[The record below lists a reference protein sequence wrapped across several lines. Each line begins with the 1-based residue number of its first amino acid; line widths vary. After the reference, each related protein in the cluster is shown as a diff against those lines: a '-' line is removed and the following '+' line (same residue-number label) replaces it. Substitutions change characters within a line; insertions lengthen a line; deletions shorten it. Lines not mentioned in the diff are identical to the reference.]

1 LYKKGKTMSEPALSQ
16 KTTARPQLLCPH
28 CKAANLQ
35 IRSSIQEHI
44 LLKTLFLQC
53 RNVHC
58 GFTGRGNIEITH
70 EISPSAI
77 PDANVNLRTFKELT
91 SRQAANDEL
100 LSGEDHD

>member
-1 LYKKGKTMSEPALSQ
+1 MAEPALAQ

-53 RNVHC
+53 RNVLC

-70 EISPSAI
+70 EISPSAV
-77 PDANVNLRTFKELT
+77 PDCNVKLRTFKELT
-91 SRQAANDEL
+91 SRQAANDDLVE
-100 LSGEDHD
+100 SQKEE

>member
-1 LYKKGKTMSEPALSQ
+1 MSEPALSQ

-53 RNVHC
+53 RNIHC

-91 SRQAANDEL
+91 TRQAANDEL
-100 LSGEDHD
+100 LSREEHD

>member
-1 LYKKGKTMSEPALSQ
+1 MAEPALAQ

-53 RNVHC
+53 RNVLC

-70 EISPSAI
+70 EISPSAV
-77 PDANVNLRTFKELT
+77 PDCNVNIRTFKELT
-91 SRQAANDEL
+91 SRQAANDDLVE
-100 LSGEDHD
+100 SQKDE

>member
-1 LYKKGKTMSEPALSQ
+1 MAEPALAQ

-53 RNVHC
+53 RIVLC

-70 EISPSAI
+70 EISPSAV
-77 PDANVNLRTFKELT
+77 PDCNVNLRTFKELT
-91 SRQAANDEL
+91 SRQAANDDLVE
-100 LSGEDHD
+100 SQKDE

>member
-1 LYKKGKTMSEPALSQ
+1 MTEPALSH

-77 PDANVNLRTFKELT
+77 PDCNVKLRTFKELT
-91 SRQAANDEL
+91 SRQAANDDAVE
-100 LSGEDHD
+100 GEINDQG

>member
-1 LYKKGKTMSEPALSQ
+1 MSEPALSQ

-100 LSGEDHD
+100 LSGEGHA

>member
-1 LYKKGKTMSEPALSQ
+1 MAEPALAQ

-53 RNVHC
+53 RNVLC

-70 EISPSAI
+70 EISPSAV
-77 PDANVNLRTFKELT
+77 PDCNVNLRTFKELT
-91 SRQAANDEL
+91 SRQAANDDLVE
-100 LSGEDHD
+100 SQKDE

>member
-1 LYKKGKTMSEPALSQ
+1 MAEPALAQ

-53 RNVHC
+53 RNVLC

-70 EISPSAI
+70 EISPSAV
-77 PDANVNLRTFKELT
+77 PDCNVNLRTFKELT
-91 SRQAANDEL
+91 SRQAANDDLVE
-100 LSGEDHD
+100 SQKEE

>member
-1 LYKKGKTMSEPALSQ
+1 MAEPALAQ

-53 RNVHC
+53 RNVLC

-70 EISPSAI
+70 EISPSAV
-77 PDANVNLRTFKELT
+77 PDCNVKLRTFKELT
-91 SRQAANDEL
+91 SHQAANDDLVE
-100 LSGEDHD
+100 SQKNE